1 MDQQNV
7 DPSPNFLLTMPRDR
21 GRVST
26 NLHSMGP
33 RVLRI
38 PTFSTLRQIV
48 EAAGAH
54 ANAVSNYG
62 ESLYQFA

>member
-21 GRVST
+21 GQFPQIST
-26 NLHSMGP
+26 QWGRGFCGFL
-33 RVLRI
+33 L
-38 PTFSTLRQIV
+38 FTLRQIV